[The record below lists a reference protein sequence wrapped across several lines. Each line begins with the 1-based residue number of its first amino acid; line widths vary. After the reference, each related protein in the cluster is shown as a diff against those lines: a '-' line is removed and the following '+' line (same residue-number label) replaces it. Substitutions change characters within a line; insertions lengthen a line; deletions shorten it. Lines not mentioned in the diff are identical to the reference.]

1 MSSEGR
7 GQKVRGPL
15 LARVPGPET
24 MAARHGPCPG
34 AETDRQ
40 RVRGGLNKKMPLLPY
55 YTELLTLSL
64 KPILALISVFCDLSV
79 SVRVTWPPAPPVT
92 HCAINL
98 AGGAF

>member
-24 MAARHGPCPG
+24 IAARHGPCPG

-40 RVRGGLNKKMPLLPY
+40 RVRGALIRKCPY
-55 YTELLTLSL
+55 CTELLTLSL
-64 KPILALISVFCDLSV
+64 EPILALISVFCDLSV

-92 HCAINL
+92 HCVINL